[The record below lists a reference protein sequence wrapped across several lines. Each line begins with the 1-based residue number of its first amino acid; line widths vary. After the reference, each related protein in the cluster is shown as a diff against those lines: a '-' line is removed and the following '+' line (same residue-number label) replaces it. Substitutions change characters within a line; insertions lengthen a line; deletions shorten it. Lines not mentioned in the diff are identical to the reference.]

1 MAIGGGFAVKERI
14 GMEFDKRKYLVSLR
28 QVEYPQSKP
37 TKQGRMIYGKKVSRL
52 SQVGAS
58 EVEAFLFNF
67 RIT

>member
-37 TKQGRMIYGKKVSRL
+37 TKQGSRIYGKKVSRL